1 MALSKALGL
10 GGFANLGF
18 IDFSVL
24 RKQFSRLEFQQIS
37 RGCSFAA
44 KTSILYHMPI
54 STNRQLLTAVFILLS
69 LNVLAQTSIKGV
81 VRDLNNTPV
90 EKVSVILLNK
100 QHSTT
105 TDTTGA
111 FLFSDLPPGK
121 YTIRFTHTGFAAD
134 QKTLTLNQGETRVV
148 DLVLVPST
156 EQLQT
161 VEITGRKEAG
171 YKNTNSFI
179 GSKTATPLKE
189 VPQAIS
195 YVTKELMQD
204 QSAVRVGDVVKN
216 FSGVNQ
222 FTFYDD
228 LTIRGFRINGGSTT
242 QLLNGMRTFTGF
254 WKQPMVNYLE
264 RVEVIKGPAS
274 ALFGNA
280 SPGGTVNR
288 VTKKPLEENRKS
300 LSFTTGSFN
309 TTRALADF
317 TGPLNDQ
324 KTILYRL
331 NLGYENAQSFRDL
344 QFDKNIVIA
353 PSISFLPT
361 SRTRLNFDAVY
372 NKSNSRLDRG
382 QSVFDGTDQKALYTT
397 PTSLALNAVNDH
409 LDEEN
414 FTVMTSLTHQFS
426 SKLAFNLSYLR
437 TGYIQDLVEN
447 RSANS
452 YAVDSSGAPIGNL
465 VARQAFIRQSKQF
478 SDNVSAY
485 LTYDLNTGKLAHKL
499 LLGYDY
505 AQSTLPPGSS
515 QQTANGYLKKDGTA
529 GAYNAKKKDDY
540 VFYNYKVTDAKGK
553 PIRNRAG
560 TADSVRYI
568 PKPNVPS
575 YDLILRN
582 NQLEDM
588 TKYIFT
594 TAANSAT
601 VPVFGGLSGFYAQ
614 DQVKLGPVQVLLGV
628 RYELYTDKANYKTD
642 SVRNVRQHA
651 FLPRIGVVYTLT
663 HNVNIY
669 GIYTEGYNPQDP
681 AVQANRLTGGP
692 FDPITSNL
700 VEGGLKTEWL
710 SGRLTANL
718 AVYRIRQKG
727 TLYNASD
734 AGNPDLM
741 IQVGEE
747 EAKGVE
753 LDVTGQIAP
762 NWDVVVTYAYND
774 AKITSSGKADEAL
787 IGVQKPNAPKQQ
799 GNVWTKYTIP
809 AGPIKGFGIGAGA
822 NFVTERNV
830 SLSKTQNLPG
840 YALLNAAL
848 YYKVNKVQVQF
859 NLNNIGNKVYW
870 VGGYDYLRL
879 FPGAPRNWQ
888 TTVSYTF

>member
-1 MALSKALGL
+1 MP
-10 GGFANLGF
+10 
-18 IDFSVL
+18 
-24 RKQFSRLEFQQIS
+24 
-37 RGCSFAA
+37 SF
-44 KTSILYHMPI
+44 
-54 STNRQLLTAVFILLS
+54 TNRQLLTAVFTFLS
-69 LNVLAQTSIKGV
+69 INAFAQTAIKGT
-81 VRDLNNTPV
+81 VRDINNIPV
-90 EKVSVILLNK
+90 QKVSVTLLNK
-100 QHSTT
+100 QHSTV
-105 TDTTGA
+105 TDTAGA
-111 FLFSDLPPGK
+111 FSFIGLPAGK
-121 YTIRFTHTGFAAD
+121 YTIRFSHTGLTPD
-134 QKTLTLNQGETRVV
+134 QKSISLGNGETRVV
-148 DLVLVPST
+148 DMVLVPST

-161 VEITGRKEAG
+161 VEITGRKESG

-179 GSKTATPLKE
+179 GSKTATPLRE
-189 VPQAIS
+189 VPQSIS

-288 VTKKPLEENRKS
+288 VTKKPLEEARKS

-317 TGPLNDQ
+317 TGPLNDE

-361 SRTRLNFDAVY
+361 PKTRLNFDAVY

-382 QSVFDGTDQKALYTT
+382 QSVFNGTDQQALYTT
-397 PTSLALNAVNDH
+397 PISLSLAAVNDH
-409 LDEEN
+409 LDEET

-426 SKLAFNLSYLR
+426 SRLAFNLSYLR

-447 RSANS
+447 RSANA
-452 YAVDSSGAPIGNL
+452 YAVDSSGAPISNL

-478 SDNVSAY
+478 SDNISAY
-485 LTYDLNTGKLAHKL
+485 LTYDANTGKLAHKL

-505 AQSTLPPGSS
+505 AQNTLPPGSS
-515 QQTANGYLKKDGTA
+515 QQTASGYLKKDGTA
-529 GAYNAKKKDDY
+529 GAYNPRKKDDY
-540 VFYNYKVTDAKGK
+540 VFYNYKVTDTHGR
-553 PIRNRAG
+553 PIRNSAG
-560 TADSVRYI
+560 TGDSVMYI
-568 PKPNVPS
+568 PRPNTPS
-575 YDLILRN
+575 YDLIRRN

-588 TKYIFT
+588 TKYVFS
-594 TAANSAT
+594 TASNSAT
-601 VPVFGGLSGFYAQ
+601 IPVFGSLSGIYAQ
-614 DQVKLGPVQVLLGV
+614 DQVKLGPVQVLVGV
-628 RYELYTDKANYKTD
+628 RYEQYTDKANYKTD
-642 SVRNVRQHA
+642 SVKNVRQHA
-651 FLPRIGVVYTLT
+651 FLPRIGAVYTLN
-663 HNVNIY
+663 HNINIY
-669 GIYTEGYNPQDP
+669 GIYTKGYNPQDP

-692 FDPITSNL
+692 FDPIESNL

-710 SGRLTANL
+710 GGRLTANL

-734 AGNPDLM
+734 PNNPDLM
-741 IQVGEE
+741 VQIGEE

-753 LDVTGQIAP
+753 LDVAGKLAP
-762 NWDVVVTYAYND
+762 NWDIVASYAYNN
-774 AKITSSGKADEAL
+774 AEITASGKSDADL
-787 IGVQKPNAPKQQ
+787 VGVQKPNAPRQQ
-799 GNVWTKYTIP
+799 GNLWTKYTIS

-822 NFVTERNV
+822 NFVTERNL
-830 SLSKTQNLPG
+830 SLNKVQNIPG
-840 YALLNAAL
+840 FALLNAAL

-859 NLNNIGNKVYW
+859 NLNNITNKVYW

-879 FPGAPRNWQ
+879 FPGTPRNWQ
-888 TTVSYTF
+888 ATVSYTF

>member
-1 MALSKALGL
+1 M
-10 GGFANLGF
+10 
-18 IDFSVL
+18 
-24 RKQFSRLEFQQIS
+24 
-37 RGCSFAA
+37 
-44 KTSILYHMPI
+44 
-54 STNRQLLTAVFILLS
+54 LTASFILLS
-69 LNVLAQTSIKGV
+69 INALGQTIRGT
-81 VRDLNNTPV
+81 VRDINNIPLQ
-90 EKVSVILLNK
+90 KVSIQLANK
-100 QHSTT
+100 QHTT
-105 TDTTGA
+105 ATDTSGEFSFTG
-111 FLFSDLPPGK
+111 LPAGK
-121 YTIRFTHTGFAAD
+121 YTIRFSHTGFEAD
-134 QKTLTLNQGETRVV
+134 QKTITLANGETRVV
-148 DLVLVPST
+148 DVVMVPST

-161 VEITGRKEAG
+161 VEITGRKESG

-179 GSKTATPLKE
+179 GSKTATPLRE

-204 QSAVRVGDVVKN
+204 QSAARVGDVVRN

-242 QLLNGMRTFTGF
+242 QLFNGMRTFSGF

-288 VTKKPLEENRKS
+288 VTKKPLEEARKS
-300 LSFTTGSFN
+300 LSFTQGSFN

-317 TGPLNDQ
+317 TGPLNEE

-344 QFDKNIVIA
+344 QFDKNLVIA

-361 SRTRLNFDAVY
+361 SKTRVNFDAVY

-382 QSVFDGTDQKALYTT
+382 QSVFNGKDQQALYTT
-397 PTSLALNAVNDH
+397 PISLSLSAVNDY
-409 LDEEN
+409 LNEE
-414 FTVMTSLTHQFS
+414 TYMVTASLTHQFS
-426 SKLAFNLSYLR
+426 SKLAFNLAYLR
-437 TGYIQDLVEN
+437 TGYTEDLLEN

-452 YAVDSSGAPIGNL
+452 YAVNADSVPINNL
-465 VARQAFIRQSKQF
+465 VARQAFIRKSKQF

-485 LTYDLNTGKLAHKL
+485 FTYDANTGKLAHKL

-505 AQSTLPPGSS
+505 AQSVVPPGAS
-515 QQTANGYLKKDGTA
+515 QQTASGYLKKDGTVSTT
-529 GAYNAKKKDDY
+529 YNPKKASDY
-540 VFYNYKVTDAKGK
+540 VFYNYTVRNNRGVALKSQVDPGK
-553 PIRNRAG
+553 
-560 TADSVRYI
+560 DSIISI

-575 YDLILRN
+575 YDLILKN

-588 TKYIFT
+588 SKYIYT
-594 TAANSAT
+594 TARNSAT
-601 VPVFGGLSGFYAQ
+601 IASFGSLSGIYLQ
-614 DQVKLGPVQVLLGV
+614 DQVKLGPVQLLLGM
-628 RYELYTDKANYKTD
+628 RYETYTNKANYKTD
-642 SVRNVRQHA
+642 SAENISQHA
-651 FLPRIGVVYTLT
+651 FLPRVGVVYSLNK
-663 HNVNIY
+663 HINLY
-669 GIYTEGYNPQDP
+669 GIYTKGYNPQD
-681 AVQANRLTGGP
+681 AATQANPIYGGP
-692 FDPITSNL
+692 FDPIESNL

-710 SGRLTANL
+710 NGRLTANL

-734 AGNPDLM
+734 PGNPDLM
-741 IQVGEE
+741 IQIGEE

-753 LDVTGQIAP
+753 LDVTGQIMP
-762 NWDVVVTYAYND
+762 HWDIVVAYAYND
-774 AKITSSGKADEAL
+774 AVIKQSGKTDL
-787 IGVQKPNAPKQQ
+787 DLVGVQKPNAPQNQ
-799 GNVWTKYTIP
+799 GSIWTKYTIP
-809 AGPIKGFGIGAGA
+809 SGKIKGFGIGAGG

-830 SLSKTQNLPG
+830 SLSKTQTLPG

-848 YYKVNKVQVQF
+848 YYKVNRVQVQF
-859 NLNNIGNKVYW
+859 NMNNLTNKIYW

-888 TTVSYTF
+888 ATVSYTF